1 MTSLTMFDQSV
12 TKTETITLRVSW
24 EQKKRIE
31 YLAQKKGVSMSRFI
45 MSLVSEENHRQ
56 MTNDLYDD
64 GLPF

>member
-31 YLAQKKGVSMSRFI
+31 YLAQKKGASMSRFI

-64 GLPF
+64 GFPF

>member
-1 MTSLTMFDQSV
+1 MNTLTMFDQSA

-45 MSLVSEENHRQ
+45 MSLVSEENQRQ
-56 MTNDLYDD
+56 MTDDLYND
-64 GLPF
+64 GFPF

>member
-1 MTSLTMFDQSV
+1 MNSLTMFDQSA

-31 YLAQKKGVSMSRFI
+31 YLSQKKGESVSRFI

-56 MTNDLYDD
+56 MTKALYDD